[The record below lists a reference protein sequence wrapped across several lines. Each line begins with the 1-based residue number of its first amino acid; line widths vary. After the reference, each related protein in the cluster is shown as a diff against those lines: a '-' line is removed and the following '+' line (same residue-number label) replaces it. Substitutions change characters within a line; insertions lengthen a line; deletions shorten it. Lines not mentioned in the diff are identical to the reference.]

1 MNEMRH
7 HQALNFGDG
16 REVVNVVV
24 NTNHPV
30 ISDNLLK
37 ISDLEHRAVFAKH
50 LFDLAR
56 VSQGMLVGA
65 ELTAFVKRSLE
76 FIK

>member
-1 MNEMRH
+1 M
-7 HQALNFGDG
+7 NFGEG
-16 REVVNVVV
+16 REIINVVV

-37 ISDLEHRAVFAKH
+37 ITDLQHRAVFAKH

-56 VSQGMLVGA
+56 VSQGMLAGA
-65 ELTAFVKRSLE
+65 ELTAFVKQSLV